1 MFRTLLLLSAALLF
15 TVGCSTPTASTSP
28 ASPPPSYAGIY
39 DLTVQNTPAGTIT
52 GTLTLMEDEDGLSGT
67 LSGDGNTTDLRT
79 ITQTEE
85 GITITFYSSEYQTDV
100 TMRLTGA
107 PGAATL
113 EGRTLGEYPT
123 TAVRK

>member
-1 MFRTLLLLSAALLF
+1 MLRTLLLLSAALLF
-15 TVGCSTPTASTSP
+15 TVGCSTPTVTASP
-28 ASPPPSYAGIY
+28 ASPPPSYAGLY
-39 DLTVQNTPAGTIT
+39 DLTVQNTPGGTVT
-52 GTLTLMEDEDGLSGT
+52 GTLTLLEDEEGLSGT
-67 LSGDGNTTDLRT
+67 LSASGATTDLRT
-79 ITQTEE
+79 VTQTED
-85 GITITFYSSEYQTDV
+85 GITITFYSREYQTDV